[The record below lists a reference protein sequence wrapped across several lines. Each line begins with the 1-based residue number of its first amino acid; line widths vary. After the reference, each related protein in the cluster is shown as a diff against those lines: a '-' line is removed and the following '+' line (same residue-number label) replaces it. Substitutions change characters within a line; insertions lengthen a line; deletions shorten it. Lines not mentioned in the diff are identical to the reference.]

1 MVSSGDNS
9 SKIHYNTTRF
19 TVLLK
24 QLPGESPS
32 ILVEPLAVNLGHPL
46 RGSTCIKNIPES
58 RTEMTTFE
66 SKTLNLG
73 KILAK
78 LQSNSRFGEAG
89 NHDSLYVY
97 RLLGAIQ
104 ASTTLS
110 GSKPDKDKNPDPRY
124 GLLPVSV
131 AREYYHDFGTLFED
145 LAITGVVTIE
155 RTHDKKT
162 YLTVNP
168 EYLIGYGRSSGSIS
182 EFVEDDE
189 APQISSLELT
199 DAQYNIVNAP
209 MYKSVIRG
217 LKSIAPVNRISL
229 ELPDG
234 GLDAIRIA
242 EGVNDTTW
250 ASQLPYLQAILTG
263 NIQSTRRR
271 DKRCYSTITSLS
283 SSFHKYLRIDGCS
296 LVEMDQSSTY
306 LTILPA
312 LMDKEAEFLGS
323 APASGKYNEDDVEL
337 AGLVRDEVT
346 RLRRMISDGVDI
358 YEQIAEYST
367 KPISRSE
374 CKKRVCSWI
383 CWNSPDKRK
392 AFPEVANFFE
402 DRFPNITRRLGS
414 MRHNPY
420 TIPSR
425 LNRIES
431 SIFVKASKILNDH
444 GFYCLVKHDCL
455 LVKITDIKDAQAA
468 LYCTFAEQRV
478 EMNMKVKD
486 PNGMISPD
494 FNINGRPHQLTPD
507 MIATPVVRAERIGSD
522 VFDTIDSAPN
532 CRDIA
537 KEATRALSQLFP
549 RCAKIKLT
557 TKSKGKGKTRLVWEA
572 NVVIDKKKWRHVI
585 GFASN
590 QLPDDQLIELFTAAA
605 RDDGFN
611 IKFIVDR
618 EGNK

>member
-1 MVSSGDNS
+1 
-9 SKIHYNTTRF
+9 
-19 TVLLK
+19 
-24 QLPGESPS
+24 
-32 ILVEPLAVNLGHPL
+32 
-46 RGSTCIKNIPES
+46 
-58 RTEMTTFE
+58 MTTFE
-66 SKTLNLG
+66 SKTLNLR

-78 LQSNSRFGEAG
+78 LQSNLRFGEAG

-104 ASTTLS
+104 ASTGLS
-110 GSKPDKDKNPDPRY
+110 GSKFNKDPNSRY

-145 LAITGVVTIE
+145 LAITGVVTLD

-168 EYLIGYGRSSGSIS
+168 EYLLGYGRSSNSIS

-189 APQISSLELT
+189 APQISSLDLT
-199 DAQYNIVNAP
+199 DVQYNTVNAP

-283 SSFHKYLRIDGCS
+283 SVFHKYLRIDGCA
-296 LVEMDQSSTY
+296 LVEIDQSATY
-306 LTILPA
+306 FTILPA
-312 LMDKEAEFLGS
+312 IMDKEADFLES
-323 APASGKYNEDDVEL
+323 VPESGKYNETDVEL
-337 AGLVRDEVT
+337 AGLIRDEVV
-346 RLRRMISDGVDI
+346 RLRKMISDGVDI
-358 YEQIAEYST
+358 YTQISGDSSKRNEY
-367 KPISRSE
+367 
-374 CKKRVCSWI
+374 KRGVCAWI
-383 CWNSPDKRK
+383 CWRCTSGKK
-392 AFPEVANFFE
+392 TKYPEIDAFFE
-402 DRFPNITRRLGS
+402 REFPNIYGRMALL
-414 MRHNPY
+414 HQNPY
-420 TIPSR
+420 SLSSR

-494 FNINGRPHQLTPD
+494 FNINGRPHQLTPE
-507 MIATPVVRAERIGSD
+507 IITPIIRAERIGSD
-522 VFDTIDSAPN
+522 LFETIDQTPN

-537 KEATRALSQLFP
+537 KEATKALGRIFP
-549 RCAKIKLT
+549 RCAKIRLT
-557 TKSKGKGKTRLVWEA
+557 TKSKGKGKSRLVWEA
-572 NVVIDKKKWRHVI
+572 DIMIDKKKWRHVI

-590 QLPDDQLIELFTAAA
+590 QLTDDQLIDLFTAAA
-605 RDDGFN
+605 QADGLN

>member
-1 MVSSGDNS
+1 MVSSEGNS
-9 SKIHYNTTRF
+9 SKINHNEIR
-19 TVLLK
+19 
-24 QLPGESPS
+24 G
-32 ILVEPLAVNLGHPL
+32 LVETTTGRKPTGPVEPPCRELGTSSTGP
-46 RGSTCIKNIPES
+46 TCIKITSES

-66 SKTLNLG
+66 SKTLNLR

-78 LQSNSRFGEAG
+78 LQSNPRFGEAG
-89 NHDSLYVY
+89 NHDPLYVY

-104 ASTTLS
+104 ASTELS
-110 GSKPDKDKNPDPRY
+110 GSKPDKDKNPDPRF
-124 GLLPVSV
+124 GLLPASI
-131 AREYYHDFGTLFED
+131 AKEYYDKLKMFHED
-145 LAITGVVTIE
+145 LAITGIVTLE

-162 YLTVNP
+162 YLTVSP
-168 EYLIGYGRSSGSIS
+168 EYLIGYGRLSGDIS
-182 EFVEDDE
+182 EFVEDNDND
-189 APQISSLELT
+189 ASQISSLDLT

-209 MYKSVIRG
+209 MYKAVIRG
-217 LKSIAPVNRISL
+217 LKSIAPTNRISL
-229 ELPDG
+229 ELPEG
-234 GLDAIRIA
+234 GLDVIRVA

-283 SSFHKYLRIDGCS
+283 SVFHKYLRIDGCS
-296 LVEMDQSSTY
+296 LIEMDQSSTY

-337 AGLVRDEVT
+337 AGFIRDEVT
-346 RLRRMISDGVDI
+346 RLRRMIADGVDI

-402 DRFPNITRRLGS
+402 DRFPNITRRLAS

-478 EMNMKVKD
+478 EMNMKIKD
-486 PNGMISPD
+486 PNGMVSPD
-494 FNINGRPHQLTPD
+494 FNINGRPNQLTIE
-507 MIATPVVRAERIGSD
+507 MVTPLIRAERIGSD
-522 VFDTIDSAPN
+522 VFETVDPAPN
-532 CRDIA
+532 CHDIA
-537 KEATRALSQLFP
+537 KEATKALSQIFP
-549 RCAKIKLT
+549 RCAKIRLT
-557 TKSKGKGKTRLVWEA
+557 TKSKGKGKSRLVWEV
-572 NVVIDKKKWRHVI
+572 NVMIDKKKWKHVI

-590 QLPDDQLIELFTAAA
+590 QLADAQLIDLFTAAA
-605 RDDGFN
+605 RADGFN
-611 IKFIVDR
+611 ISFMVVR
-618 EGNK
+618 